1 MSFIGSGLNPA
12 QLQSLGCSNYLHCG
26 CLGSAHPK
34 GMKEPELNKVLD
46 CWFWGVWFFFF
57 GWFVGWLDV
66 VFFRVYSGLSRFQ
79 VV

>member
-1 MSFIGSGLNPA
+1 
-12 QLQSLGCSNYLHCG
+12 
-26 CLGSAHPK
+26 
-34 GMKEPELNKVLD
+34 MKEPELNKVLD

-79 VV
+79 VVGGLLNP